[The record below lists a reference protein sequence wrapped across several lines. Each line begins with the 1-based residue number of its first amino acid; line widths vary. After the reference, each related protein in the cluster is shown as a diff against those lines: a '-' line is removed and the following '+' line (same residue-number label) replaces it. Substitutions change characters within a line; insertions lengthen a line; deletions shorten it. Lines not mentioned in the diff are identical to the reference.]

1 MCTSPDPAS
10 CPCCPFPSPIKVKS
24 RTLVPQRS
32 YNETKIDFYRSK
44 RYILSLT
51 SRINHPTQLSILQ
64 SRPTKRKGGKTSV
77 MKQEGKKSL
86 DHQTPQSKKINPRN
100 HFSSLDSLALYFLGT
115 TIKGFPLSFVIWESP
130 ACSCRKDRQDKI

>member
-1 MCTSPDPAS
+1 MERLSWKIKMDVIKLPCGSYSGQGLIMMCTSRDPAS
-10 CPCCPFPSPIKVKS
+10 CPCLPLPQPNKGQIS

-64 SRPTKRKGGKTSV
+64 SRPIKRKGGKTSV
-77 MKQEGKKSL
+77 TKQEGKKSL

-100 HFSSLDSLALYFLGT
+100 HHVSSLDSLALDF
-115 TIKGFPLSFVIWESP
+115 
-130 ACSCRKDRQDKI
+130 